1 MNKTKK
7 VIQLDEDGYFKG
19 VTSAQAS
26 PLERGKWLMPKNSID
41 GEAPVVP
48 DGKKAKWSKDKW
60 VFETIPAP
68 EPEPEQEETSDVL
81 TYAEKRANEYPDIG
95 DQLDDLYWNGAF
107 SDEMSA
113 KIRAVKAKYPALR
126 PSGRRKK
133 K

>member
-19 VTSAQAS
+19 VASVQAS
-26 PLERGKWLMPKNSID
+26 PLEPGKWLMPKNSID

-48 DGKKAKWSKDKW
+48 DGKKAKWSKGKW

-68 EPEPEQEETSDVL
+68 EPEPEQEQTHDVL
-81 TYAEKRANEYPDIG
+81 TYAEKRAREYPDIG

-107 SDEMSA
+107 SNEMSA